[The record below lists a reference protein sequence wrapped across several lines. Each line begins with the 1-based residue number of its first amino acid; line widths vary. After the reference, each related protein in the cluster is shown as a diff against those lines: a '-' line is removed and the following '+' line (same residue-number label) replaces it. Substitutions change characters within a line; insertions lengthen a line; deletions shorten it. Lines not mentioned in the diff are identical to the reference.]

1 MPQIHFSFSIIRI
14 LTKSPFVKSQNQLN
28 LYFIQMLFLLIN
40 PSHPLPP
47 ERKNAIAPGIRLL
60 HQKPFFYFIGIN
72 LPSRPD
78 PPAIGPHFDHFAQ
91 LCPFGPSF
99 GLLGSPILHLR
110 ASSAAPFCL
119 SGHPRAS
126 LGILG
131 PGHILQGNFPFYCNQ
146 LSISQKEI
154 LAPGTKHLSL
164 NHFCF
169 SIINHAEESQKVRF

>member
-1 MPQIHFSFSIIRI
+1 MQSRQGSGCS
-14 LTKSPFVKSQNQLN
+14 TKTFLLFYWNQLV
-28 LYFIQMLFLLIN
+28 L
-40 PSHPLPP
+40 S
-47 ERKNAIAPGIRLL
+47 A
-60 HQKPFFYFIGIN
+60 
-72 LPSRPD
+72 RP

-131 PGHILQGNFPFYCNQ
+131 PGHILQGNFSFYCNQ
-146 LSISQKEI
+146 LSTFQKENLAPGKSTCPGITFLFQLSTMPRNLRKWGFESKKDSELKKPLFYSRRNQFPGSQKEN
-154 LAPGTKHLSL
+154 K
-164 NHFCF
+164 
-169 SIINHAEESQKVRF
+169 RFISNWQ